1 MGREHDWKEIEKTQ
15 LNYEQGIKDQYKG
28 IDIVK
33 ISKENRKTIHKM
45 KKINAKADKLVRALL
60 IWYVIFLILL
70 IIFGTYIYI
79 MYLNNIK
86 NRVNID
92 FIADLKDCYGINA
105 KVIKKDVDKSGNGKY
120 VLKSKEKK
128 PIEFIVI
135 KEFGSYTFDYFDR
148 TLKEEYEKSGDEIK
162 KTFESHENHENS
174 GLLKYSLIAEPTSLN
189 DIDSIVN
196 KFVQMRDN
204 AGKHFGF
211 DWNVNIRTDGVNQR
225 ILSMGETEDEESI
238 CRRAKCEYVVTE
250 VELEKEEKFTEEEIE
265 RYYKPYALNL
275 FVNGEK
281 VLSKLSKPAMQQNV
295 IYDYYNEDYTMPIS
309 ALEDIEGIQITYD
322 KYSTPLELTFKNKTY
337 KIGGATVDLEHD
349 TVPTYIEVQTLK
361 QILGAELEFDYKKQ
375 TLNIAMELI
384 GRN

>member
-1 MGREHDWKEIEKTQ
+1 MGREQDWKEIEKAQ

-33 ISKENRKTIHKM
+33 ISKENRKTIHKI

-70 IIFGTYIYI
+70 IIFGIHIYI

-105 KVIKKDVDKSGNGKY
+105 KVIEKDIDKSGNGKY

-238 CRRAKCEYVVTE
+238 CRRAKCEYVFTE
-250 VELEKEEKFTEEEIE
+250 VELKKEEKFTEEEIE

-309 ALEDIEGIQITYD
+309 ALEDIEGVQITYD

-337 KIGGATVDLEHD
+337 KIGGATVNLEHN
-349 TVPTYIEVQTLK
+349 TIPTYIEVQNVK
-361 QILGAELEFDYKKQ
+361 QILEAELEFDYKKQ
-375 TLNIAMELI
+375 TLNIVMK
-384 GRN
+384 

>member
-1 MGREHDWKEIEKTQ
+1 MGREQDWKEIEKTQ
-15 LNYEQGIKDQYKG
+15 TNYEQGIKDQYKG
-28 IDIVK
+28 IDIIK
-33 ISKENRKTIHKM
+33 LSKENRKTIHKM
-45 KKINAKADKLVRALL
+45 KKINAKADKLVKALF

-70 IIFGTYIYI
+70 IMLGLYIYI

-86 NRVNID
+86 SRVNID
-92 FIADLKDCYGINA
+92 FISDLKDCYGINA
-105 KVIKKDVDKSGNGKY
+105 KVIKKDIDKSGNGKY

-135 KEFGSYTFDYFDR
+135 KEFGSYMFDYFDR

-309 ALEDIEGIQITYD
+309 ALEDIEGVQITYD

-337 KIGGATVDLEHD
+337 KIGGATANLEHNII
-349 TVPTYIEVQTLK
+349 PTYIEVQNVK
-361 QILGAELEFDYKKQ
+361 KILEAELEFDYKKQ
-375 TLNIAMELI
+375 TLNIVMK
-384 GRN
+384 